1 MATPLISII
10 LPTFNMGKYL
20 NRSIESILLQTFD
33 DFELIVLNDGSTDE
47 TADLLASYA
56 QKDPRIIVVHN
67 LENLGLIP
75 TLNKGL
81 DIARGTFIARQD
93 ADNYSFPTRLADQV
107 GYLKQHPHIG
117 LVSARVFIVN
127 HHGQTISDSIFPS
140 VFLPPALIPWELLF
154 YTYFAH
160 DTIMARR
167 DLLLQAGG
175 YRLDRVHAEDYDLWC
190 RLSRITQLAILP
202 NVQACLFVN
211 PEGVSQQYAEVQQQ
225 TVLHISRDAMSEL
238 LGQPISL
245 TDATLMFKLAR
256 MQFVPT
262 ADDMHRTE
270 VFFGQLHTAY
280 LKKTPLTEQEKN
292 LLEANVTNKL
302 SLVKMLFLS
311 TQFY

>member
-1 MATPLISII
+1 MSTPLISII
-10 LPTFNMGKYL
+10 LPTFNMGKYIDH
-20 NRSIESILLQTFD
+20 SIESILSQTLD
-33 DFELIVLNDGSTDE
+33 DFELIILNDGSTDE
-47 TADLLASYA
+47 TADILGSYA

-67 LENLGLIP
+67 LENLGLIS

-81 DIARGTFIARQD
+81 NIAQGTFVARQD
-93 ADNYSFPTRLADQV
+93 ADNYSLSTRLAEQAC
-107 GYLKQHPHIG
+107 YLKQHSHIG
-117 LVSARVFIVN
+117 LVSARVFVVSD
-127 HHGQTISDSIFPS
+127 HKQTVSDSIFPL

-167 DLLLQAGG
+167 DLMLQVGG

-202 NVQACLFVN
+202 SVQACLFIN

-225 TVLHISRDAMSEL
+225 TALRISRDAMSEL
-238 LGQPISL
+238 LERPISL
-245 TDATLMFKLAR
+245 TDATLIFKLAR
-256 MQFVPT
+256 GQVVST
-262 ADDMHRTE
+262 ADDMDRTE
-270 VFFGQLHTAY
+270 VLLGQLHAAY

-292 LLEANVTNKL
+292 LLEANVMSKL

>member
-1 MATPLISII
+1 MSIPLISII
-10 LPTFNMGKYL
+10 LPTFNMGKYI
-20 NRSIESILLQTFD
+20 NRSIESILSQTFD
-33 DFELIVLNDGSTDE
+33 DFELIILNDGSTDE

-93 ADNYSFPTRLADQV
+93 ADNYSLPTRLAKQV
-107 GYLKQHPHIG
+107 CYLKQHPHIG
-117 LVSARVFIVN
+117 LVAARVFIVN
-127 HHGQTISDSIFPS
+127 DHEQTSSDNIYPS

-175 YRLDRVHAEDYDLWC
+175 YQLDRIHAEDYDLWF

-202 NVQACLFVN
+202 SVQACLFLN
-211 PEGVSQQYAEVQQQ
+211 PEGVSQQYAEVQQK
-225 TVLHISRDAMSEL
+225 TALHISQDAMSEL

-245 TDATLMFKLAR
+245 TDTTLMFKLGRA
-256 MQFVPT
+256 QLLST
-262 ADDMHRTE
+262 EDDMHRAE
-270 VFFGQLHTAY
+270 ILLGQLHIAY
-280 LKKTPLTEQEKN
+280 LKKTSLTEQEKN
-292 LLEANVTNKL
+292 LLEANVMSKL
-302 SLVKMLFLS
+302 SIAKMLFLS